1 MSFSNA
7 PNNEAEYKA
16 LLHGMCMAKACSATH
31 LKIFVDS
38 NLVVKEV
45 MNQCDVVRDNMIAY
59 RDMYNNLEGLFDG
72 CEASHISWSSN
83 DEVDMLANIES

>member
-7 PNNEAEYKA
+7 SNNEAEYKA
-16 LLHGMCMAKACSATH
+16 LLHDMCMAKACGATH

-38 NLVVKEV
+38 NLAIKQV